1 MSQYQAGPSHAQ
13 YLDGR
18 VKSASQPELQLMLL
32 DGAAR
37 FGRQAQ
43 QLWDAADQRAECD
56 RLVGRV
62 LDIVA
67 ELARSVAGS
76 GVPTA
81 KRLEEEYA
89 FVFRQLAAAQVFHDA
104 AALETSLRLIA
115 FHRETWKLACE
126 KIAGGSPAEATPAA
140 APAPHFDARRPAPHA
155 AFGAPPAAGP
165 RLSLEA

>member
-1 MSQYQAGPSHAQ
+1 MSYQPASHAQ

-43 QLWDAADQRAECD
+43 QLWDDAAQRAECE

-67 ELARSVAGS
+67 ELARSVAGG
-76 GVPTA
+76 GVEAA

-89 FVFRQLAAAQVFHDA
+89 FAFRQLAAAQVFHDA
-104 AALETSLRLIA
+104 AALDAALRIIA

-126 KIAGGSPAEATPAA
+126 KLTGAAIDSPSAAAPTPAA
-140 APAPHFDARRPAPHA
+140 ATHRPAPHA
-155 AFGAPPAAGP
+155 AFGDALAASP

>member
-1 MSQYQAGPSHAQ
+1 MSRYQTAASHAH

-18 VKSASQPELQLMLL
+18 IRTASQPEMQLMLL
-32 DGAAR
+32 DGAAK
-37 FGRQAQ
+37 FARQAQ
-43 QLWDAADQRAECD
+43 QLWNDDDQRDECE

-67 ELARSVAGS
+67 ELARSVAG
-76 GVPTA
+76 GAIEAA

-89 FVFRQLAAAQVFHDA
+89 FAFRQLAAAQVFHDA
-104 AALETSLRLIA
+104 AALAAAQQVIE

-126 KIAGGSPAEATPAA
+126 KLAAAEPDSTAATAA
-140 APAPHFDARRPAPHA
+140 APRAGAPQLSPHA
-155 AFGAPPAAGP
+155 AFGDPSASSP